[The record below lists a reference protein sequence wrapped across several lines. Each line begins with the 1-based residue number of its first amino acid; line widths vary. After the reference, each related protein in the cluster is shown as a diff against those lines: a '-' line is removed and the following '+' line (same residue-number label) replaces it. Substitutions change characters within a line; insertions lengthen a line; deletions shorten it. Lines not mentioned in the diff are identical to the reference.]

1 MTCAFALYVPSLVIY
16 GEHAFCFSGL
26 SWAWGQG
33 EGRSWDEEQVWAH
46 GAWSTVTHLSAES
59 T

>member
-1 MTCAFALYVPSLVIY
+1 MTCAFALYVPSLIIY

-33 EGRSWDEEQVWAH
+33 EGRSWDEEQVWEH
-46 GAWSTVTHLSAES
+46 GAL
-59 T
+59 